1 MINGILIPGGTGL
14 IGTLLDIAWETLAD
28 RTAHVEAIT
37 WATPRDI
44 LDVDPEPFVRT
55 HVEAALQRAE
65 EVATS
70 VGATARPGRP
80 KARPVLIAKSLG
92 SYAAALA
99 ADRELPAI
107 WLTPLLTRPAVVEA
121 ITRNPAPQLLIGGT
135 ADRRWW
141 DAAAAQATGKRVL
154 TIENGTHSLRVPG
167 PVRNFTEVL
176 GTVGTAIEEFLDEVA

>member
-1 MINGILIPGGTGL
+1 MIRLMINGILIPGGTGL

-28 RTAHVEAIT
+28 RTAHVEAVT
-37 WATPRDI
+37 WAPPRDI

-55 HVEAALQRAE
+55 HVEAALLRAE
-65 EVATS
+65 EVAP
-70 VGATARPGRP
+70 R
-80 KARPVLIAKSLG
+80 ARPVLIAKSMG
-92 SYAAALA
+92 SFAAALA

-141 DAAAAQATGKRVL
+141 DATAAEATGKQLL
-154 TIENGTHSLRVPG
+154 TIEDGTHSLRVPG

-176 GTVGTAIEEFLDEVA
+176 GTVGTAIEEFLDKAV

>member
-1 MINGILIPGGTGL
+1 MINGILIPGGTGV

-44 LDVDPEPFVRT
+44 LDVDPEPFVRA
-55 HVEAALQRAE
+55 HVEAALLRAE
-65 EVATS
+65 EIAP
-70 VGATARPGRP
+70 R
-80 KARPVLIAKSLG
+80 ARPVLIAKSLG
-92 SYAAALA
+92 SFAAALA

-107 WLTPLLTRPAVVEA
+107 WLTPLLTRPPVAEA
-121 ITRNPAPQLLIGGT
+121 ITRNPAKQLLIGGT

-141 DAAAAQATGKRVL
+141 DAVAARATGKRVL
-154 TIENGTHSLRVPG
+154 TIEDGTHSLRVPG